1 MSKDIFLILF
11 SMSTLVFSCFC
22 VFSYG
27 TFNIKNIFNKEK
39 WVYVFALYFPLNI
52 FLIDLFDNSYLSFF
66 IIIPMFVLFAIF
78 VSAMIDRLK

>member
-1 MSKDIFLILF
+1 MSKDTFLILF

-22 VFSYG
+22 VFSYE

-39 WVYVFALYFPLNI
+39 WVYVFALYFPLNM

-66 IIIPMFVLFAIF
+66 VIIPMFVLFVIF
-78 VSAMIDRLK
+78 LSAMIDRLK